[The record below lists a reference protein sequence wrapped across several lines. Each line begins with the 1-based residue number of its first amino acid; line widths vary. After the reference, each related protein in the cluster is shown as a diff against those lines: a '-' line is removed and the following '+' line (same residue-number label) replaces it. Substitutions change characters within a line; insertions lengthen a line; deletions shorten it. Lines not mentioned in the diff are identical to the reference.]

1 MAIASMTVTSFFIL
15 LPPFAPAARPSP
27 WDPLALC
34 PRLATGLPFSEESVG
49 LISTTN
55 VPVYPAHPIAGPC
68 PPLPTT
74 PLNQCD
80 FNAPAKA
87 TGRYPPVRHR
97 PGGYPCPFYWI
108 VGDMVRHYAATPM
121 PIDNTQ
127 ENQWITKEIPL
138 IFAGMAKAFAVLAK
152 QAPREPLRLPALL
165 ELQGVQAAVDPPG
178 GHQLRVGPRLP
189 HLPLVH
195 HDDPVGG
202 QDRRQ
207 TMGDDE
213 GGPAGEDLRQ
223 RLPDPALRHGVDARR
238 RLVQQ
243 EDARL
248 ARQLSRE
255 RHHLALPRRQPH
267 PALPDVRRHP
277 LSPLPSEPVH
287 ADGRERRGNRGAAR
301 GDVLDHRPR
310 EEERFLEDQGEQ
322 PAELLPRKLPD
333 LPPEQ
338 VDLPSSDLVE
348 PEEQGEDRCLPR
360 ARRPHDRTGLSL
372 LEDEGDPAQ
381 DRRPLQPLGEPVPLG
396 FGVREPDVPE
406 FDRGDGGASRR
417 DACRR
422 GTGGRGRVV
431 PVLGGEVRVQDLE
444 DPLGRGQRGLQDV
457 VLVAHVLDG
466 VVELLGILEERNE

>member
-34 PRLATGLPFSEESVG
+34 PRLATGLPFSEESVV

-55 VPVYPAHPIAGPC
+55 VPVYPAHPIAGSC

-74 PLNQCD
+74 PLHPCD
-80 FNAPAKA
+80 FNAPAKGA
-87 TGRYPPVRHR
+87 GRYPPGPHR

-207 TMGDDE
+207 PMGDDE
-213 GGPAGEDLRQ
+213 GGPAGGGLHQ
-223 RLPDPALRHGVDARR
+223 PPPA
-238 RLVQQ
+238 
-243 EDARL
+243 
-248 ARQLSRE
+248 
-255 RHHLALPRRQPH
+255 P
-267 PALPDVRRHP
+267 PDVRRHP

-348 PEEQGEDRCLPR
+348 PEEQGEDRRLPR
-360 ARRPHDRTGLSL
+360 ARRPHDRPGLPHVAGDIEPVRELLSQHSSPWPDSL
-372 LEDEGDPAQ
+372 L
-381 DRRPLQPLGEPVPLG
+381 L
-396 FGVREPDVPE
+396 GVREPDVP
-406 FDRGDGGASRR
+406 
-417 DACRR
+417 
-422 GTGGRGRVV
+422 
-431 PVLGGEVRVQDLE
+431 
-444 DPLGRGQRGLQDV
+444 
-457 VLVAHVLDG
+457 
-466 VVELLGILEERNE
+466 